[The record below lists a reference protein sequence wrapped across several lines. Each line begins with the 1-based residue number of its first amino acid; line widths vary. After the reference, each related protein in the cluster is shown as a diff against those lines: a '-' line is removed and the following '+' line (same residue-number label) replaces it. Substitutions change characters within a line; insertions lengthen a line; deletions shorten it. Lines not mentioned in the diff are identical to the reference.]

1 MDNTPILGFSPPW
14 AAGSGSWCHLGG
26 ITPSQRSNTTGQ
38 MQHGNDKDSQAFVN
52 IQPSLVPSAKIYAVN
67 SLLFDS
73 QYPT

>member
-1 MDNTPILGFSPPW
+1 
-14 AAGSGSWCHLGG
+14 
-26 ITPSQRSNTTGQ
+26 